1 MVVMKLK
8 DNIIHLCVQRDD
20 EDDGEDKVQRDHP
33 SLEIKDHH
41 GDGQDKKQSTS
52 LFDCQTFVKSF
63 TLMYLVHIDCPLLW
77 VTRVMLLP

>member
-52 LFDCQTFVKSF
+52 LFDCQTFVKS
-63 TLMYLVHIDCPLLW
+63 LVHIDCPLLW

>member
-1 MVVMKLK
+1 MVVLKLK
-8 DNIIHLCVQRDD
+8 DIIHLCVQRDG
-20 EDDGEDKVQRDHP
+20 EDDGEDEVQRHHP
-33 SLEIKDHH
+33 GLEVKDHH
-41 GDGQDKKQSTS
+41 GDGQHKKESTS